1 MTVDDLIPG
10 REPSGLTR
18 AELLRRSAFA
28 AGVVTT
34 GGVLAA
40 CSGGGGGG
48 TAAASVPSADRAP
61 LATTWQVSNW
71 PHFIDT
77 DSVYSEDIASNEAAA
92 ARYAPM
98 LAEGED
104 IGQDAIVLSDWMA
117 YQWIHAGYAQRLDP
131 ALLPHV
137 NSLRIPPLRRRPI
150 DP

>member
-34 GGVLAA
+34 GGLLAA
-40 CSGGGGGG
+40 CSGGGGG

-61 LATTWQVSNW
+61 LATTWQISNW

-77 DSVYSEDIASNEAAA
+77 ASDGTH
-92 ARYAPM
+92 P
-98 LAEGED
+98 
-104 IGQDAIVLSDWMA
+104 DA
-117 YQWIHAGYAQRLDP
+117 
-131 ALLPHV
+131 
-137 NSLRIPPLRRRPI
+137 
-150 DP
+150 